1 MEKIISVLQL
11 VQSETERILCQKI
24 TFSNYNRN
32 HVLKNKKLKA
42 LKLEFVTKYEADC
55 LAISDVLTYIK
66 ACGFLTSKEMRKIK
80 KSK

>member
-1 MEKIISVLQL
+1 M
-11 VQSETERILCQKI
+11 

-42 LKLEFVTKYEADC
+42 LELEFVTKYEADC
-55 LAISDVLTYIK
+55 LGISDILTYIQ
-66 ACGFLTSKEMRKIK
+66 ACGFLTSKEMRK